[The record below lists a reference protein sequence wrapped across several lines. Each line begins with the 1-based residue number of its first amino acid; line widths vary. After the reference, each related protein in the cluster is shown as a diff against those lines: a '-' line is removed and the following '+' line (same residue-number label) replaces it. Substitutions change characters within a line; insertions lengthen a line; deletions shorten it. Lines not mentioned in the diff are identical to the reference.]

1 MHYFSWQLACP
12 GRWER
17 SLAQRPGAQVHLSL
31 WGRGGQTRRDAAQ
44 HSETRLLLGRPLRSQ
59 EKRPFSCVPSWPL
72 KGPGIL
78 SPGTPCTR
86 TSGAGAAGGR
96 PCCRWREGQLRLL
109 LQRPSPPGTPSCH
122 LSLDF
127 RYLATSSFSPK
138 GFGNNGGIAPG
149 HLRALKRLEPTTAS
163 RAFPSLLRAARSL
176 FPPTGPKRVGP
187 GEVVLAFG
195 PRPLTAHPSV
205 QLSWL
210 SDRPLCRGTFL
221 TSRAGGRRRRSPRP
235 RTHKP
240 AHPTPHRKQPPT
252 ASTHA
257 PWPRWPPRL
266 RFPSPGR
273 CRIPDVEDTV
283 LTHVRP
289 RGSGNWWARW
299 APPRQHTRLL

>member
-1 MHYFSWQLACP
+1 MGWGL
-12 GRWER
+12 
-17 SLAQRPGAQVHLSL
+17 QVADL
-31 WGRGGQTRRDAAQ
+31 
-44 HSETRLLLGRPLRSQ
+44 
-59 EKRPFSCVPSWPL
+59 
-72 KGPGIL
+72 
-78 SPGTPCTR
+78 
-86 TSGAGAAGGR
+86 AAGGVR
-96 PCCRWREGQLRLL
+96 GSFGLL
-109 LQRPSPPGTPSCH
+109 LQRPSPPSTPSCH

-127 RYLATSSFSPK
+127 RYLATSSSFSPK

-221 TSRAGGRRRRSPRP
+221 TTRAGGRRRRSPRH

-273 CRIPDVEDTV
+273 CRIPDVGVTV

>member
-96 PCCRWREGQLRLL
+96 PRCRWREGQLRLL
-109 LQRPSPPGTPSCH
+109 LQRPSPPSTPSCH

-176 FPPTGPKRVGP
+176 FPPTGQNAWDQVRLCWPLGPAPSPHTHLYSSLGSVTGHSAEAPSSRPEQAAGDGGVRGPAHTSPHIPRPIGSSPPRPAPTPRGP
-187 GEVVLAFG
+187 GG
-195 PRPLTAHPSV
+195 P
-205 QLSWL
+205 Q
-210 SDRPLCRGTFL
+210 
-221 TSRAGGRRRRSPRP
+221 
-235 RTHKP
+235 
-240 AHPTPHRKQPPT
+240 
-252 ASTHA
+252 A
-257 PWPRWPPRL
+257 PVPK
-266 RFPSPGR
+266 
-273 CRIPDVEDTV
+273 
-283 LTHVRP
+283 
-289 RGSGNWWARW
+289 
-299 APPRQHTRLL
+299 PRQMPHP